1 MAHVDRA
8 LLTERFDAALL
19 LAHKV
24 HRRQTRKKTAVPYM
38 AHVMAVT
45 ALVLEYGGTEDQA
58 IAALLHDTIED
69 APEHLGPGWV
79 RAQISQHFGQPVL
92 TIVEHCTDTDEQP
105 KPPWIERKTQYLE
118 HVQHAPADALLV
130 SAADKLHNAT
140 AILKDFRR
148 VGDEVWTRFNPDA
161 GKAGTIGY
169 YRALADTFR
178 VRMDSDLASD
188 LHEVVSTLERESGQN
203 GLWPPAS
210 RWCVIPGS

>member
-24 HRRQTRKKTAVPYM
+24 HRRQTRKKTAIPYM
-38 AHVMAVT
+38 AHVMSVT

-58 IAALLHDTIED
+58 IAALLHDAIED
-69 APEHLGPGWV
+69 APEELGPAWV
-79 RAQISQHFGQPVL
+79 RAQIAGHFGQPVL
-92 TIVEHCTDTDEQP
+92 DIVEHCTDTDAQP
-105 KPPWIERKTQYLE
+105 KPPWIARKTQYIE
-118 HVQHAPADALLV
+118 HVQHAPVDALLV

-140 AILKDFRR
+140 AILKDYRR
-148 VGDEVWTRFNPDA
+148 LGDEVWKRFNAEA

-178 VRMDSDLASD
+178 VRMHSDLASD
-188 LHEVVSTLERESGQN
+188 LHEVVSTLERETGQN
-203 GLWPPAS
+203 GQWPPPP
-210 RWCVIPGS
+210 R